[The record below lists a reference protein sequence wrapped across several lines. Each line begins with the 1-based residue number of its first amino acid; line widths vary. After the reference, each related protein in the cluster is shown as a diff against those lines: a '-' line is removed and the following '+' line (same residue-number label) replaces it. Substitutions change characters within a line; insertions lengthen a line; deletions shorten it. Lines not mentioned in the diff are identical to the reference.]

1 MKIIIG
7 NKTYTNNN
15 ITSKYYDDLLIL
27 QRLMEELGFPKIDL
41 DEIETM
47 WDKISDNYCASWLG
61 VPKDK
66 ETLLIYLEEIAI

>member
-1 MKIIIG
+1 
-7 NKTYTNNN
+7 
-15 ITSKYYDDLLIL
+15 
-27 QRLMEELGFPKIDL
+27 MEELGFPKIDL